1 MRIPARP
8 AWPPSLKSI
17 ASSLISLL
25 CLFLPSCAIRVG
37 PTRIVPDR
45 FNYAAAITTSW
56 KEQMLT
62 NLVRLRYLDPPVF
75 LDVAQIVTQYTMER
89 SASITSPAWKGNS
102 SGPAA
107 GVSGYWAESPTI
119 TYNLLSGD
127 KFTKS
132 LLEPA
137 SIISIMQLVESGWP
151 IDAVLGVA
159 VTAVNGL
166 YASAGARS
174 RHEGDPR
181 FYELLK
187 LMRELQLR
195 NAFSTRVVSEKGDK
209 RGAEKGAEEEELL
222 VFGGRRSDSEAQAMT
237 KTVKELL
244 GLNPDLTEFHMVFGA
259 MNRDDTEIAC
269 LTRTMLDILSET
281 AEGAEIPAADLDE
294 GRATKPPVAK
304 TEGEL
309 DLKQLVRVRS
319 SAHKPDAKEA
329 FTAIQYR
336 GYWFW
341 IDDRDINSKRGLDF
355 LMMLFTLAS
364 PNATIS
370 LPGLTIAKP

>member
-1 MRIPARP
+1 M
-8 AWPPSLKSI
+8 
-17 ASSLISLL
+17 
-25 CLFLPSCAIRVG
+25 RVG
-37 PTRIVPDR
+37 PKRIVPDR
-45 FNYAAAITTSW
+45 FNYTAAITTSS

-62 NLVRLRYLDPPVF
+62 NLVKLRYVDPPVF
-75 LDVAQIVTQYTMER
+75 LDIAQIVTQYTMER
-89 SASITSPAWKGNS
+89 SASLTSPAWQGNS

-119 TYNLLSGD
+119 TYNLLSGG
-127 KFTKS
+127 KFSSS

-137 SIISIMQLVESGWP
+137 STISIMQLVESGWP

-159 VTAVNGL
+159 VGAVNGL
-166 YASAGARS
+166 YASSGAARS

-195 NAFSTRVVSEKGDK
+195 NAFSTRIVEKVDK
-209 RGAEKGAEEEELL
+209 RGAQKGPEEEEVL
-222 VFGGRRSDSEAQAMT
+222 VFGGRRSDAEAQAMT
-237 KTVKELL
+237 KTVRELL
-244 GLNPDLTEFHMVFGA
+244 GLNPDLTEFRIVFGA
-259 MNRDDTEIAC
+259 INRDDTEIAC
-269 LTRTMLDILSET
+269 LTRTMLDILNE
-281 AEGAEIPAADLDE
+281 AAAGVEIPAIDLDE
-294 GRATKPPVAK
+294 GRATKALVEK

-319 SAHKPDAKEA
+319 SAHKPDAREA

-355 LMMLFTLAS
+355 LMTLFTLAS
-364 PNATIS
+364 PGATIS
-370 LPGLTIAKP
+370 LPGLTISKP